1 MNAATLGNAMQI
13 KVPGPTAKARR
24 IALIKAAQA
33 TIISVVLSELAT
45 LAISTVFHLGAD
57 LPAYLIAAI
66 LPVCLAAPGSYFQ
79 FIRHEQLKDAYR
91 QLDLLASTDWLTQCL
106 NRRAFTNAAMAKTA
120 SGRPG
125 ALLVIDADSFK
136 TVNDR
141 FGHDMGDEALQ
152 RIAQVIRQSVREG
165 DLVGRLGGEEFG
177 IFLADAAP
185 DLVQQ
190 IAERIREDV
199 MDIPFTP
206 GAAPHQ
212 LSVSVGVAICEMTAP
227 FAELFRLADQQLY
240 AAKQSGRNRVVVAP
254 MDAASGSLAA
264 A

>member
-1 MNAATLGNAMQI
+1 MQI
-13 KVPGPTAKARR
+13 KVPAPSAAARR
-24 IALIKAAQA
+24 IALSKAAQA

-45 LAISTVFHLGAD
+45 LAISMIFNLHAD
-57 LPAYLIAAI
+57 LPAYLVAGI
-66 LPVCLAAPGSYFQ
+66 LPVCLAAPGSYLQ
-79 FIRHEQLKDAYR
+79 FIRHEQLKEAYK

-106 NRRAFTNAAMAKTA
+106 NRRAFTTAAMAGTA
-120 SGRPG
+120 SGKPG

-136 TVNDR
+136 TVNDH
-141 FGHDMGDEALQ
+141 FGHDKGDDAL
-152 RIAQVIRQSVREG
+152 RHIAQVIRQSVREG

-177 IFLADAAP
+177 IFLADATP

-190 IAERIREDV
+190 IAERIREGV

-212 LSVSVGVAICEMTAP
+212 LSVSVGVATCESWAP

-240 AAKQSGRNRVVVAP
+240 AAKQSGRNRVAVAP
-254 MDAASGSLAA
+254 VETGPVSLAA